1 MAKGGMADPRVAAAS
16 PAGKVQV
23 RTLQQM
29 FSDSVADKKLLITG
43 PGPEKLQDSRFAVG
57 DAHADHVVI
66 KLLGDEQ
73 LIIPYSTILTV
84 KLDRTSITIRLR

>member
-1 MAKGGMADPRVAAAS
+1 MADPRAPAAA
-16 PAGKVQV
+16 PPGKVVV
-23 RTLQQM
+23 RTLQTM
-29 FSDSVADKKLLITG
+29 FSDSVADKKLLIMG
-43 PGPEKLQDSRFAVG
+43 PGPEKLQDSRFTVG

-84 KLDRTSITIRLR
+84 KLDRTQITIRLR